1 MVQYCIL
8 GCEKITDVEIISFR
22 WILPFWYFCFIFGYT
37 ASLNL
42 YAKRKQ
48 KYQNGNIY
56 RKLRVPTSEREG
68 KLSNPRAGAPRARDA
83 WRKFTEI
90 YGNPRGRAARAPCV
104 DFLAANCTV
113 SIFDT
118 TAVYTA
124 VPLKW
129 EERRVHSC
137 VHPSSGPTGC
147 THTLHVLNLVD
158 LNIWIY
164 CVAPIRYYL
173 YYKSTYL

>member
-8 GCEKITDVEIISFR
+8 GWGKFTDVRTLIFR

-37 ASLNL
+37 ASLDL

-56 RKLRVPTSEREG
+56 RKLRVPTSEREC
-68 KLSNPRAGAPRARDA
+68 KLSNPRAGAPRARCME
-83 WRKFTEI
+83 KI
-90 YGNPRGRAARAPCV
+90 YGNLRKPARPRRARAMCW
-104 DFLAANCTV
+104 FSCGQ
-113 SIFDT
+113 
-118 TAVYTA
+118 VYSKYIRYHSCAA

-147 THTLHVLNLVD
+147 TYTLHVLNLVD